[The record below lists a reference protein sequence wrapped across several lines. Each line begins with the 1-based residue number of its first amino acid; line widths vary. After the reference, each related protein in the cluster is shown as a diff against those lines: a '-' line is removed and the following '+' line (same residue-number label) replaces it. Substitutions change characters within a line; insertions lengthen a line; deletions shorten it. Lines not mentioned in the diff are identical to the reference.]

1 MGKIRRTPLAPSRG
15 CFPEP
20 PQFGLPPDLHRHTPP
35 PVCTKK
41 RETYLEKTLDLRS
54 HLTNRSRWRGER
66 FWPATRRDAGRPQF
80 SKRNSLTGQL
90 TRGGLGKSILA
101 AALTE
106 EQRRGRPKDP
116 PFLLRL
122 RCTDFLIPIE
132 IPVQNAAAG
141 IYEMA
146 SKVNGCLTKLT
157 DSLTDRT
164 FKIARFYRGP
174 NGLTAENKYIPPLA
188 LAPVRQSAAEA
199 IPSPPL
205 GERAG

>member
-1 MGKIRRTPLAPSRG
+1 MA
-15 CFPEP
+15 
-20 PQFGLPPDLHRHTPP
+20 
-35 PVCTKK
+35 
-41 RETYLEKTLDLRS
+41 
-54 HLTNRSRWRGER
+54 
-66 FWPATRRDAGRPQF
+66 
-80 SKRNSLTGQL
+80 
-90 TRGGLGKSILA
+90 SILA

-122 RCTDFLIPIE
+122 RCTDLLIPIE

-146 SKVNGCLTKLT
+146 SKVNGWLTELT

-174 NGLTAENKYIPPLA
+174 NDLTAKNKYIPP
-188 LAPVRQSAAEA
+188 PRRAEA
-199 IPSPPL
+199 PAKADHRVEAAFFRIRSSGL
-205 GERAG
+205 VTDSDFDSRTERV

>member
-1 MGKIRRTPLAPSRG
+1 MRLQGAVFQDFLSSEYRLTYIDTR
-15 CFPEP
+15 
-20 PQFGLPPDLHRHTPP
+20 PP

-41 RETYLEKTLDLRS
+41 RGTYLEKTSNLIS
-54 HLTNRSRWRGER
+54 HLINRSRWRGER

-146 SKVNGCLTKLT
+146 SKVNGWLTELT

-164 FKIARFYRGP
+164 SKITRFYRGP
-174 NGLTAENKYIPPLA
+174 NGLTARNKYIPPLA
-188 LAPVRQSAAEA
+188 APK
-199 IPSPPL
+199 PPAKA
-205 GERAG
+205 GRRAVTQ